1 MTNYVKRFIYLDASE
16 KARINPLV
24 WPFFFAI
31 TIYGL
36 GFALF
41 PDFYFVNSS
50 SLFQSLAGVHDW
62 LPQIWG
68 AAAFIS
74 GASALAM
81 VALRRT
87 ILGGTAA
94 MFGFLVWLFAAIL
107 YAMNGY
113 LLVFLTVSG
122 PNLFFWVYYY
132 IRLKWYLRMK
142 KLGRLQDPE

>member
-16 KARINPLV
+16 KVRINPLI

-31 TIYGL
+31 IVYGF

-50 SLFQSLAGVHDW
+50 SLFQSFDSVHHW
-62 LPQIWG
+62 LPRVWG
-68 AAAFIS
+68 AAGVIA
-74 GASALAM
+74 GVSALAM